1 MRMIS
6 NSSDE
11 DEFKVLYD
19 KYHQKIYSYSKFI
32 THSEITA
39 EEITQEVFMKL
50 WEIRHQ
56 IHTINNLDGWI
67 AAIVRNKCYTYLNR
81 LAKERLILQICFHTE
96 EDTSDG
102 AESILMEN
110 DLSCKLKQVITR
122 LPQQQQRAFLMSRKE
137 DSTYSGI
144 AQKLG
149 VSINTVKS
157 HMKAALKKIRDELGS
172 DYKI

>member
-32 THSEITA
+32 THSDITA